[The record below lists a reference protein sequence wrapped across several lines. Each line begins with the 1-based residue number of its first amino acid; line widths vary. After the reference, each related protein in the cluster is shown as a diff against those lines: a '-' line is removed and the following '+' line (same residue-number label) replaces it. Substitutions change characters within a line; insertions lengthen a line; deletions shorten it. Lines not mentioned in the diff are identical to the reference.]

1 MISPLPHGGA
11 VSGTIEDSKSE
22 HGSGLPKAAEAYGKL
37 YASVRSDVLNQRVPT
52 PSQKASSS
60 ADEATKTNVAFR
72 LLVDAVQDYA
82 IFILDPDGYVLTW
95 NSGARNIKGYTRE
108 EIVGKHFSVFYP
120 KEAVDSHWPERELA
134 LAVKEGRFR
143 DEGLRVK
150 KDGSTF
156 WASVTLTALRESDG
170 SLYGFA
176 KVTQDLSA
184 RREADERLQA
194 LNREL
199 RTRIQQLDESRRVI
213 ELRTLELQKLSGS
226 LLQIQDEERRRIA
239 RELHDDLAQHVT
251 AVKMEIDAS
260 GRGKELSDAMGA
272 ILQKIRETSYLLHP
286 PLLDEAGLRAAL
298 HWYVDGLMQR
308 SKLQI
313 SLSFHPD
320 VLPGVPKEIEM
331 TIFRIIQEAAG
342 KCLSATRRA
351 RVLESKSSVNPSK
364 SSSGFAITERNSA
377 QNRQDGI
384 CLAQLLGVGI
394 TGMRERLRQ
403 IGGELSVTRAEPGTL
418 VEATIPLNGADVL
431 AG

>member
-1 MISPLPHGGA
+1 M
-11 VSGTIEDSKSE
+11 
-22 HGSGLPKAAEAYGKL
+22 
-37 YASVRSDVLNQRVPT
+37 NQRLPT
-52 PSQKASSS
+52 PIQQASSS
-60 ADEATKTNVAFR
+60 VDEASKPNVAFR

-95 NSGARNIKGYTRE
+95 NSGAKAIKGYTRE

-120 KEAVDSHWPERELA
+120 QEAVDSHWPERELA

-156 WASVTLTALRESDG
+156 WASVTITALRESDG

-184 RREADERLQA
+184 RRDAEERLQA

-199 RTRIQQLDESRRVI
+199 RTRVQQLDESRRVI
-213 ELRTLELQKLSGS
+213 ELRTMELQKLSGT

-260 GRGKELSDAMGA
+260 ERGSELSDAMGA

-313 SLSFHPD
+313 SLAFHPD

-331 TIFRIIQEAAG
+331 TIFRIIQEALANVFRHAN
-342 KCLSATRRA
+342 SDSA
-351 RVLESKSSVNPSK
+351 RVEVIGES
-364 SSSGFAITERNSA
+364 ERIILRVRDYGKGISARIARMESSA
-377 QNRQDGI
+377 Q
-384 CLAQLLGVGI
+384 LGVGI
-394 TGMRERLRQ
+394 TGMRERVRQ
-403 IGGELSVTRAEPGTL
+403 LGGELSVTRAEPGTL
-418 VEATIPLNGADVL
+418 VEARIPLNGADVL
-431 AG
+431 DR

>member
-1 MISPLPHGGA
+1 
-11 VSGTIEDSKSE
+11 V
-22 HGSGLPKAAEAYGKL
+22 
-37 YASVRSDVLNQRVPT
+37 NQRLPT
-52 PSQKASSS
+52 PIQQASSS
-60 ADEATKTNVAFR
+60 VDEASKPNVAFR

-95 NSGARNIKGYTRE
+95 NSGAKAIKGYTRE

-120 KEAVDSHWPERELA
+120 QEAVDSHWPERELA

-156 WASVTLTALRESDG
+156 WASVTITALRESDG

-184 RREADERLQA
+184 RRDAEERLQA

-199 RTRIQQLDESRRVI
+199 RTRVQQLDESRRVI
-213 ELRTLELQKLSGS
+213 ELRTMELQKLSGT

-260 GRGKELSDAMGA
+260 GRGRELSDAMGA

-313 SLSFHPD
+313 SLAFHPD

-331 TIFRIIQEAAG
+331 TIFRIIQEALANVFRHAN
-342 KCLSATRRA
+342 SDSA
-351 RVLESKSSVNPSK
+351 RVEVIGESEQIILRVRDYGKGISARIARMES
-364 SSSGFAITERNSA
+364 SA
-377 QNRQDGI
+377 Q
-384 CLAQLLGVGI
+384 LGVGI
-394 TGMRERLRQ
+394 TGMRERVRQ
-403 IGGELSVTRAEPGTL
+403 LGGELSVTRAEPGTL
-418 VEATIPLNGADVL
+418 VEARIPLNGADVL
-431 AG
+431 DR